1 MAKKCKCKI
10 ISFGHINLYFLLI
23 PLGALFRAAKELII
37 SNSTKFGE
45 TDKEKQ
51 HPIIITINYASGLCL
66 SFIFFIIYKI
76 CNKRKKI
83 SKIFLFEKI
92 MYKSTSNKKITKK
105 EKFLWILLG
114 SVIDFIAN
122 VIYAYNW
129 LDDED
134 DYLLYWST
142 NIIFLALFS
151 YLLLKMKLY
160 KHHYLSVGTIFII
173 GIADNFISGYFD
185 KDKIKQNYKGYIIY
199 FIVESTF
206 NSLYVFNK
214 FIMVNKFIKS
224 YVILFFQG
232 IIELVLGI
240 ISLVITTKY
249 FKNFDN
255 FFLYTINHEI
265 KAYSQ

>member
-23 PLGALFRAAKELII
+23 PLGALFRAAKELIT
-37 SNSTKFGE
+37 SHSTKFGE

-92 MYKSTSNKKITKK
+92 TYKSTSNKKITNK

-122 VIYAYNW
+122 VIYVYT
-129 LDDED
+129 LKVR
-134 DYLLYWST
+134 
-142 NIIFLALFS
+142 LFPS
-151 YLLLKMKLY
+151 A
-160 KHHYLSVGTIFII
+160 VCTT
-173 GIADNFISGYFD
+173 
-185 KDKIKQNYKGYIIY
+185 Q
-199 FIVESTF
+199 
-206 NSLYVFNK
+206 
-214 FIMVNKFIKS
+214 
-224 YVILFFQG
+224 FF
-232 IIELVLGI
+232 
-240 ISLVITTKY
+240 
-249 FKNFDN
+249 
-255 FFLYTINHEI
+255 
-265 KAYSQ
+265 